1 MFSLRTHLIIC
12 LSLFAALIGLAA
24 LGNGL
29 AASGVIRPLHGAAQA
44 IALCVFL
51 TLFLA
56 AGLSAIPVMV
66 KLVLGA
72 QERLGHR
79 EAPLV
84 GPLIRHQVVIVWAMW
99 AIILAG
105 LAVALPAMVADGFF
119 GPGPRRSAGQGIGQ
133 IAEGPSLGR
142 LVARPD
148 MTVAEMTRRSTLT
161 IDTRHADTTMAGRGV
176 FDFAIPGS
184 TLVFP
189 HARYYFITTYDKD
202 HGRVQALNIGTSPR
216 KAPRAQLDAADAD
229 LRARLVKDGWL
240 AGREVYRDAED
251 RALHGGARRGPQ
263 GRRWLKDGMVLDI
276 ERNRMDE
283 ERPGEDARTAGE
295 WIQYI
300 ELWPRKD
307 YPGIDRLVF
316 GPAGAQIE

>member
-1 MFSLRTHLIIC
+1 MFSFRTHLIVC
-12 LSLFAALIGLAA
+12 LSLFAALIGMAVI
-24 LGNGL
+24 GNVL
-29 AASGVIRPLHGAAQA
+29 AASGVIRPPRGAAQA
-44 IALCVFL
+44 IAVGVFL

-79 EAPLV
+79 DAPLV
-84 GPLIRHQVVIVWAMW
+84 GPLIRHQGAIVWAMW
-99 AIILAG
+99 ALILAG
-105 LAVALPAMVADGFF
+105 VAVAAPSMVAGGFF
-119 GPGPRRSAGQGIGQ
+119 GSGPQRSAGQAIGQ
-133 IAEGPSLGR
+133 IVEGPSLGR

-148 MTVAEMTRRSTLT
+148 MSVADLTRQSTLA
-161 IDTRHADTTMAGRGV
+161 IDTRHADTTMAGGGV

-202 HGRVQALNIGTSPR
+202 HTRVQALNIGTSPH
-216 KAPRAQLDAADAD
+216 KMPRAELEAADAD

-240 AGREVYRDAED
+240 AGHEVYRDDED
-251 RALHGGARRGPQ
+251 RALHGGATRGPE
-263 GRRWLKDGMVLDI
+263 GRHWLKDGMVLDI

-283 ERPGEDARTAGE
+283 ERPGEDAKTAGD

-300 ELWPRKD
+300 EMWPRKD

-316 GPAGAQIE
+316 QPAGARY